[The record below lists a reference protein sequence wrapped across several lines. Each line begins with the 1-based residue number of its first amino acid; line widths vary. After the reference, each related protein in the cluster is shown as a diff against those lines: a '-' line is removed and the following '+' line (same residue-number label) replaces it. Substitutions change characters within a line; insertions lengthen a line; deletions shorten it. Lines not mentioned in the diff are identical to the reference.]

1 MVYRITEDQV
11 KKVVDRGS
19 RFLANYCINGNIHY
33 VVTGSSGGTDSAV
46 TLGFAQ
52 RACALTKEKGFNLTS
67 VALILPCESED
78 EDVMKGYLAARKF
91 GAEPIV
97 LDIEPAFGS
106 VMEYV
111 VKRLNSGL
119 NQILEETGGE
129 DALYG
134 WDWSSRVAQGNVKA
148 RLRMITLYHAARMLN
163 GMVLS
168 TDNLSEYWMGFWTIC
183 GDVGDFN
190 LIQNIMKGKEL
201 YDIAKYLGVPGKIT
215 SAKPGDGLKVGGT
228 AEDQLGADYPMIDTI
243 MVKLIQSG
251 FDPNGSISQLKNL
264 PQMEGI
270 APDILAKVATRCLRG
285 TYKRQGTV
293 IISREELGLLS
304 IKDIRL

>member
-1 MVYRITEDQV
+1 MVYRITEEQV
-11 KKVVDRGS
+11 KRVVDRGS

-52 RACALTKEKGFNLTS
+52 RACALAKEKGFNLTS

-78 EDVMKGYLAARKF
+78 EDIEKGYQVARKF
-91 GAEPIV
+91 GAETIV
-97 LDIEPAFGS
+97 LDIEPAFES
-106 VMEYV
+106 TMENV
-111 VKRLNSGL
+111 LKLLNSGL
-119 NQILEETGGE
+119 DQILEETGGE
-129 DALYG
+129 DALDVWG
-134 WDWSSRVAQGNVKA
+134 WSSRVAQGNVKA

-190 LIQNIMKGKEL
+190 LIQNIMKGREL
-201 YDIAKYLGVPGKIT
+201 YDVARFLGVPEKIT
-215 SAKPGDGLKVGGT
+215 SAKPGDGLKVGGS
-228 AEDQLGADYPMIDTI
+228 AEDQLGADYSVIDTI
-243 MVKLIQSG
+243 MVKLIQGG
-251 FDPNGSISQLKNL
+251 FDPNGSMSQLRNL
-264 PQMEGI
+264 PQLEGI
-270 APDILAKVATRCLRG
+270 TPDTLAKVATRCLRG
-285 TYKRQGTV
+285 VYKRQGTV
-293 IISREELGLLS
+293 IISREELGLLP